1 VRPSFVALVSASL
14 LIGAALPARGQ
25 VLSFDARRV
34 GLGGLSLHRSGN
46 LTRFNAAYRAVPKRN
61 DRWHS
66 KLTIPIPL
74 GIIQVLKDTTVTRP
88 DSSYFNPIQVA
99 NYVFN
104 LPIFYEIKK
113 APVPTNDVT
122 FTIGRNAFGVDLG
135 AAKNLVPTDPFGFD
149 GSGRPI
155 DIGFSILGVRASA
168 MMWVQDQVDLQLG
181 PNLLSFL
188 HDGQM
193 AQTNTLYD
201 MSATAL
207 GAAGFAPTLGWA
219 GRVSGADQEG
229 VFIGANAHYY
239 MGVVYGESQGSGG
252 FVTGDTLFAGANP
265 VTAELG
271 ARTSVSKFGNKFG
284 TGVGADL
291 GAVWIK
297 GPLEVGFGIND
308 VGAKITWPDTRIDSV
323 YFDTATNATATLH
336 LANHVQTTTKLPV
349 AYLANASM
357 DMGTGTTVGA
367 DILHTASGTQI
378 HVGAEQRFGPLA
390 LRGGVARDQRSRL
403 QFGWGGGLRFLFLS
417 LDVGFATHSNSFS
430 TGRGIT
436 MATSLSIY

>member
-1 VRPSFVALVSASL
+1 
-14 LIGAALPARGQ
+14 
-25 VLSFDARRV
+25 
-34 GLGGLSLHRSGN
+34 
-46 LTRFNAAYRAVPKRN
+46 
-61 DRWHS
+61 
-66 KLTIPIPL
+66 
-74 GIIQVLKDTTVTRP
+74 
-88 DSSYFNPIQVA
+88 
-99 NYVFN
+99 
-104 LPIFYEIKK
+104 
-113 APVPTNDVT
+113 
-122 FTIGRNAFGVDLG
+122 
-135 AAKNLVPTDPFGFD
+135 
-149 GSGRPI
+149 
-155 DIGFSILGVRASA
+155 
-168 MMWVQDQVDLQLG
+168 
-181 PNLLSFL
+181 
-188 HDGQM
+188 
-193 AQTNTLYD
+193 
-201 MSATAL
+201 MSATVL

-219 GRVSGADQEG
+219 GRVSGADDQG

-239 MGVVYGESQGSGG
+239 LGLVYGESHGSGG
-252 FVTGDTLFAGANP
+252 FTTGDTLFAGANP
-265 VTAELG
+265 VTEQLG

-323 YFDTATNATATLH
+323 YFDTATNNTATVH

-349 AYLANASM
+349 SYLANASM
-357 DMGTGTTVGA
+357 DMGTGTTLGA

-390 LRGGVARDQRSRL
+390 VRGGVARDQRSRL
-403 QFGWGGGLRFLFLS
+403 QFGWGGGVRFAFLS

>member
-1 VRPSFVALVSASL
+1 MRPSFVGLLSASL
-14 LIGAALPARGQ
+14 LLGATLPARGQ
-25 VLSFDARRV
+25 VLSLDARRV

-46 LTRFNAAYRAVPKRN
+46 LSRFNAAYRAVPKRN
-61 DRWHS
+61 DRWHA
-66 KLTIPIPL
+66 KFTIPIPL

-104 LPIFYEIKK
+104 LPVFYEVKK

-135 AAKNLVPTDPFGFD
+135 AAKGLVPTDPFGID
-149 GSGRPI
+149 GSGRPM
-155 DIGFSILGVRASA
+155 DIGFSILGVRAST
-168 MMWVQDQVDLQLG
+168 MVWMQDQVDFQLG
-181 PNLLSFL
+181 PNILAFL

-193 AQTNTLYD
+193 ADTNTLYD
-201 MSATAL
+201 VSATGL

-219 GRVSGADQEG
+219 GRVSGADDQG
-229 VFIGANAHYY
+229 IFIGANAHYY
-239 MGVVYGESQGSGG
+239 FGVVYGQVQGTGG
-252 FVTGDTLFAGANP
+252 FTTGDTLFAGSNP
-265 VTAELG
+265 VTPSLG
-271 ARTSVSKFGNKFG
+271 ERASYSKFGNKFG
-284 TGVGADL
+284 TGMGADI

-308 VGAKITWPDTRIDSV
+308 VGAKITWPDTRVDSV
-323 YFDTATNATATLH
+323 YFDGPADSMVTVH

-357 DMGTGTTVGA
+357 EMGTGTTVGA

-378 HVGAEQRFGPLA
+378 HVGAEQRVGPLA

-403 QFGWGGGLRFLFLS
+403 QFGWGGGVRFLFMS

>member
-1 VRPSFVALVSASL
+1 VRPSLVGLLSVSL
-14 LIGAALPARGQ
+14 LAAAAVPARGQ
-25 VLSFDARRV
+25 ILSFDARRV
-34 GLGGLSLHRSGN
+34 ALGGLSLHRGGN
-46 LTRFNAAYRAVPKRN
+46 LTRYNAAYRAVPNRN
-61 DRWHS
+61 DRWHA

-74 GIIQVLKDTTVTRP
+74 GLIQVLKDTTVTRP
-88 DSSYFNPIQVA
+88 DSTYFNPIQAA
-99 NYVFN
+99 NYLFN

-122 FTIGRNAFGVDLG
+122 FSIGRNAFTVDLG
-135 AAKNLVPTDPFGFD
+135 NAKTLVPTDPFGID

-155 DIGFSILGVRASA
+155 DIGLSILGVRASA
-168 MMWVQDQVDLQLG
+168 MVWVQDQIDLQLG
-181 PNLLSFL
+181 PSLLAFL
-188 HDGQM
+188 HDAQP

-219 GRVSGADQEG
+219 GRLSGEKEEG
-229 VFIGANAHYY
+229 LFIGANAHYY
-239 MGVVYGESQGSGG
+239 MGVVYGQAHGTGG
-252 FVTGDTLFAGANP
+252 FITGDTLFAGPSP
-265 VTAELG
+265 VTPSMGEVA
-271 ARTSVSKFGNKFG
+271 SYSKFGNKFG
-284 TGVGADL
+284 TGIGADL
-291 GAVWIK
+291 GAVWVK

-323 YFDTATNATATLH
+323 FFDTATNATATVH
-336 LANHVQTTTKLPV
+336 LANHVKSTTTLPV

-357 DMGTGTTVGA
+357 DMGTGMTVGA
-367 DILHTASGTQI
+367 DILHTVSGTQI
-378 HVGAEQRFGPLA
+378 HVGAEQRLGPLA

-417 LDVGFATHSNSFS
+417 LDVGFATHSSPFS
-430 TGRGIT
+430 NVRGIT